1 MIWRFGC
8 TAGSGDRGLSRLS
21 ARVSSRSVCASQLPP
36 VSPLWALLG
45 HGMNSNL
52 GAVYASASCTSKHV
66 KHDLNQ
72 HSTTHGCKSGHNSS
86 TSMLI
91 ALSHDRPDSKSY
103 IRTVRRPQ
111 VGSYIKGDEGFSLQS
126 HHTPCTHPCR
136 SVGCAHRYQ
145 TVAMS
150 LTTISDGS
158 TYPLVDLRC
167 RDHIFNL
174 WSPWHAEVQG

>member
-8 TAGSGDRGLSRLS
+8 TAGSGDRGRSRLS

-111 VGSYIKGDEGFSLQS
+111 VGSYIKGDEGLVSKATTRLVPIHVDQWDVPIDTKQLPCLLLQS
-126 HHTPCTHPCR
+126 PMA
-136 SVGCAHRYQ
+136 AH
-145 TVAMS
+145 
-150 LTTISDGS
+150 I
-158 TYPLVDLRC
+158 
-167 RDHIFNL
+167 H
-174 WSPWHAEVQG
+174 W